1 MKPDDKIYNILND
14 KIGRFEPNAEPD
26 WNVFKKKYQRY
37 RFFKS
42 KIRILALMLIGLTAV
57 FSIIYFTTKESKP
70 DISQVK
76 KSEQLDNQASNS
88 NQQKAISENKKP
100 QPDQEELFIEKETIN
115 NKDNAETEAKNNL
128 SQNAP
133 ESAIDKEEI
142 VKENRKVKNQNS
154 ENTHPLS
161 PKSKDENQG
170 IEGNKITET
179 KNPIVFDKKELAFQ
193 VRPFTS
199 ILGNYSFEEP
209 FLEKYKKEDEASTN
223 NFTSHFALRF
233 SLTPEYTFRKEEIN
247 SAKQAQIHEDYT
259 LIKAGSESGALSFSL
274 GANLVY
280 YATPQISFKTGLFY
294 DRYSTSLN
302 YSFTNEKIPVI
313 DGKTNE
319 ILGYLTDTS
328 AQQTIL
334 NQTNHYN
341 YLQVPIVMEYFIPLN
356 NKYELS
362 LKGGAAFLFKTKSSI
377 KTLNYSELVF
387 DENTSDNFQSFNTG
401 IILGVGL
408 WDRSHQ
414 RFSYG
419 IEPTYKFFLNS
430 INRDETIRSKPYSF
444 GIKTS
449 FEINF

>member
-1 MKPDDKIYNILND
+1 MRKSEGLKQM
-14 KIGRFEPNAEPD
+14 PNQTGM
-26 WNVFKKKYQRY
+26 FLKKNTSVT

-57 FSIIYFTTKESKP
+57 FSIIYFTTKETKP
-70 DISQVK
+70 TISQT
-76 KSEQLDNQASNS
+76 ELTQNL
-88 NQQKAISENKKP
+88 ENKNPENILPETKK
-100 QPDQEELFIEKETIN
+100 QNKEV
-115 NKDNAETEAKNNL
+115 
-128 SQNAP
+128 Q
-133 ESAIDKEEI
+133 ESAE
-142 VKENRKVKNQNS
+142 
-154 ENTHPLS
+154 
-161 PKSKDENQG
+161 
-170 IEGNKITET
+170 KI
-179 KNPIVFDKKELAFQ
+179 FDKKETVTDEIPINNGPIKNNSQKSPSIPEPSELEDEVEKSADKDLLLFNKKELTFQ
-193 VRPFTS
+193 VLPITS
-199 ILGNYSFEEP
+199 VLGNYSFEEP
-209 FLEKYKKEDEASTN
+209 FLEKYKKEDGDLTTI
-223 NFTSHFALRF
+223 FTSHFALRF

-247 SAKQAQIHEDYT
+247 SESQPQIHEDYT

-274 GANLVY
+274 GANLIY

-302 YSFTNEKIPVI
+302 YSFKNEKIPVI

-328 AQQTIL
+328 VQQTIL

-356 NKYELS
+356 NKYEIS
-362 LKGGAAFLFKTKSSI
+362 LKGGAAFLFKTKSSV

-387 DENTSDNFQSFNTG
+387 DENSTDNFQSYNTG

-430 INRDETIRSKPYSF
+430 INKDETISSKPYSF